1 MDNTTLIFKDNDLK
15 EKIFIKKFPD
25 LYKEISLWNFPD
37 DFIFSQK
44 VYHYFHNDYN
54 LEIGLCPICGN
65 RCKFISFYQ
74 GYKHHCSPKCMYE
87 DKSRIIKIKSTKQE
101 KYGDENYNNF
111 EKAKETN
118 IIKYNGISPS
128 LNKAVKE
135 KQLSTLFNNYGVMIP
150 MHSKEIKEKYTNTCQ
165 KKYGVSH
172 PMKITSIKQKSKD
185 NCEKKYNVKFGF
197 LLPKSRETC
206 KEKYGVEYY
215 TQTSEFAKYHRKRI
229 SYDNITFDSSWEMI
243 VYQYCKKYNIPFE
256 YQPNIKFEY
265 EYDNKKHYYQPDFL
279 IDGKLYEVKGDQFF
293 DGDKMI
299 NPFNRNLDVREEA
312 KHQCIK
318 NNNIIILKKDDIKK
332 MKEML

>member
-1 MDNTTLIFKDNDLK
+1 MNTPTLIFKDNDLK

-54 LEIGLCPICGN
+54 LEIGLCPMCGN

-74 GYKHHCSPKCMYE
+74 GYKHHCSAKCMYE
-87 DKSRIIKIKSTKQE
+87 DKNRVIKIKSTKLE
-101 KYGDENYNNF
+101 RYGDENYNNF
-111 EKAKETN
+111 EKCKETN
-118 IIKYNGISPS
+118 IKKYGVANPS
-128 LNKAVKE
+128 QNQSIKE
-135 KQLSTLFNNYGVMIP
+135 KQISTLFENYGVNIP
-150 MHSKEIKEKYTNTCQ
+150 MQSKEVKEKYTNTCQ
-165 KKYGVSH
+165 EKYGVSH
-172 PMKITSIKQKSKD
+172 PMKTTSIKQKSKD
-185 NCEKKYNVKFGF
+185 NCEKIHNVKFGF

-215 TQTSEFAKYHRKRI
+215 TQTSEFAKYHRKQI

-243 VYQYCKKYNIPFE
+243 VYQYCKKYNLPFE

-318 NNNIIILKKDDIKK
+318 NNNIIIFKKDDIKK